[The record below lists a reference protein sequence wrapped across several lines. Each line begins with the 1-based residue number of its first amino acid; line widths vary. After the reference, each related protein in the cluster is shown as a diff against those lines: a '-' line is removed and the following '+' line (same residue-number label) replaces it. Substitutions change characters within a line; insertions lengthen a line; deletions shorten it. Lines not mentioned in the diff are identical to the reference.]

1 MPGWKTALV
10 GFLALAGPAFSHSHH
25 DNDETE
31 TVPEDRR
38 AELLHKWEQE
48 VSFSLSLS
56 IHPFSHLNQT
66 VNS

>member
-48 VSFSLSLS
+48 VSSL